1 MSIPSSPRAGGR
13 WRPRRALALA
23 ALLAAFQGQPAAA
36 PSVLDWPLPAT
47 LAAAQPSL
55 ASDSTGIVLSW
66 VEPTANGHRLRVARH
81 ADGTFNAATTVTEGS
96 GWFVNAADF
105 PNVVALADGRL
116 ATFILQRTAAAPYAY
131 AILRSEA
138 PRLEGPWS
146 APAVLHDDG
155 TDTEHGFVAMWA
167 WGDDLG
173 ITWLDGRHTAA
184 PGASG
189 GHDGG
194 HAGAHGG
201 AMSLRAAR
209 LRLDGGREEWA
220 LDERTCDCCQT
231 DAAVTAH
238 GPVVAYRDRDE
249 DEVRDIVLARHVN
262 GAWQST
268 LVHHDE
274 WVTPACPVNGPAVA
288 ARDLE
293 VLVAWYTEADGRPE
307 LRLARSRDGGASFA
321 SPVVIDRGPHLLGRV
336 DLLLAPDAAWL
347 SWMREDAQSQQLQL
361 VRIALDAESTTVQ
374 VGTPISV
381 ASMPRGRSAGFPRM
395 ALDRGAIHLVWTQPV
410 DGSPRIRGAIV
421 RP

>member
-1 MSIPSSPRAGGR
+1 MGLAPSPRAAGR
-13 WRPRRALALA
+13 RQSALALALA
-23 ALLAAFQGQPAAA
+23 ALLGAVHAQPAAA
-36 PSVLDWPLPAT
+36 PGVQDWPLPAT
-47 LAAAQPSL
+47 SAAAQPSL

-66 VEPTANGHRLRVARH
+66 VEPTANGHRLRIARH
-81 ADGTFNAATTVTEGS
+81 AHGAFEAATTVAEGS

-116 ATFILQRTAAAPYAY
+116 ATFILQRTADAPYAY

-138 PRLEGPWS
+138 PQLEGPWS
-146 APAVLHDDG
+146 TPAVLHDDG

-173 ITWLDGRHTAA
+173 IAWLDGRHTAT

-189 GHDGG
+189 GHGGG

-209 LRLDGGREEWA
+209 LRADGEREEWA

-231 DAAVTAH
+231 DAAVTAR

-249 DEVRDIVLARHVN
+249 DEVRDIVLARHAG
-262 GAWQST
+262 GAWHST
-268 LVHHDE
+268 LVHRDE

-288 ARDLE
+288 ASGMV
-293 VLVAWYTEADGRPE
+293 VLVAWYTEAEGQPQ
-307 LRLARSRDGGASFA
+307 LRLASSRDAGASFA
-321 SPVVIDRGPHLLGRV
+321 PPVVIERGAHLLGRV
-336 DLLLAPDAAWL
+336 DLLIGFDAAWL
-347 SWMREDAQSQQLQL
+347 SWMQEDAQGQQLKL
-361 VRIALDAESTTVQ
+361 VRIALDAESTAVQ
-374 VGTPISV
+374 VETPFSV

-395 ALDRGAIHLVWTQPV
+395 ALDQGTIHLVWTQPV
-410 DGSPRIRGAIV
+410 DGSPRIRGATV